1 VPEHEIMG
9 DHSLGRNLLQ
19 WQGGFMD
26 IGIGLPATI
35 PWTNAPLIL
44 EWAKR
49 ADSGPFSSL
58 GILDRLV
65 YPNYEPLITLAAAAA
80 VTERVRLMSTVLIAP
95 LRRAGVLAK
104 QAATIDALS
113 GGRLSLGVGVGARED
128 DFQYAPASFHD
139 RGRNLDEQLEIM
151 KRVWSGQPVSEEVGT
166 VGPLPAQAG
175 GPELLIGGYTP
186 VSIRRVGRWGDGII
200 SGGVRDAE
208 QVRQLFDL
216 AEESW
221 RDEGREGKP
230 RLVAS
235 LYYALGPNAARGGDY
250 IRHYYSYF
258 GPGADDMARSIPSSP
273 ETIEG
278 LIQGFGDVG
287 ADEVVCWPTVAE
299 LDQVDRL
306 AEIIS

>member
-1 VPEHEIMG
+1 
-9 DHSLGRNLLQ
+9 
-19 WQGGFMD
+19 MD
-26 IGIGLPATI
+26 IAIGLPATI
-35 PWTNAPLIL
+35 PGTKGPLIL
-44 EWAKR
+44 DWARR

-80 VTERVRLMSTVLIAP
+80 VTERVRLMTTVLITP

-104 QAATIDALS
+104 QTATIDTLS
-113 GGRLSLGVGVGARED
+113 GGRLTLGLGVGARED
-128 DFQYAPASFHD
+128 DFQFAPASFHD
-139 RGRNLDEQLEIM
+139 RGRRFEEQLDLM
-151 KRVWSGQPVSEEVGT
+151 KRVWSGQPVSEEIGP
-166 VGPLPAQAG
+166 VGPPPAQAG

-186 VSIRRVGRWGDGII
+186 VSIQRVGRWGDGFI
-200 SGGVRDAE
+200 SGGVRGPE

-235 LYYALGPNAARGGDY
+235 LYYALGPNADRGGDY
-250 IRHYYSYF
+250 IRDYYSYF
-258 GPGADDMARSIPSSP
+258 GPGADDMARSIPSTQ
-273 ETIEG
+273 EALDNLIRG
-278 LIQGFGDVG
+278 LGEVG

-299 LDQVDRL
+299 LDQVDLL
-306 AEIIS
+306 AELVG

>member
-1 VPEHEIMG
+1 
-9 DHSLGRNLLQ
+9 
-19 WQGGFMD
+19 MD

-35 PWTNAPLIL
+35 PGTRGSLVL
-44 EWAKR
+44 DWAKR

-58 GILDRLV
+58 GVLDRLV

-80 VTERVRLMSTVLIAP
+80 VTSRVRLMTTVLLAP

-113 GGRLSLGVGVGARED
+113 GGRLTLGLGVGARED
-128 DFQYAPASFHD
+128 DFKAAPASFHE
-139 RGRNLDEQLEIM
+139 RGRRFEEQLELM
-151 KRVWSGQPVSEEVGT
+151 RRVWTGQPVSDEVGPI
-166 VGPLPAQAG
+166 GPPPAQTE

-186 VSIRRVGRWGDGII
+186 VSIRRVGRWGDGFI
-200 SGGVRDAE
+200 SGGVRDPE

-221 RDEGREGKP
+221 RDEGKEGKP

-235 LYYALGPNAARGGDY
+235 LYYALGPNADRGGDY
-250 IRHYYSYF
+250 IRDYYGYF
-258 GPGADDMARSIPSSP
+258 GPAADNLARSIPSSP
-273 ETIEG
+273 EAVEELIRG
-278 LIQGFGDVG
+278 LGDVG
-287 ADEVVCWPTVAE
+287 ADEVICWPTVAE

-306 AEIIS
+306 AELVG